1 MKNVLQRGNPFNLDQ
16 LKRIMN
22 IATGAILKKDEEDFL
37 MNCISLGKAAGNEFY
52 ESRLTEKNMQLLETI
67 PKTKKSIKKKSEKK
81 AYDLAKET
89 VKFLRHIDYARLR
102 DFDLKIFMGY
112 KISPTC
118 FYLTKGGLIRKPNKS
133 ELITE
138 LKSMITKNI
147 PTHLQPANHHRNV
160 IINFMAYARKVP
172 IKKQNLKIMQR
183 FLHQSLEHIQLSFQV
198 VQSGGIL
205 FLMCTKKTASNKVT
219 KDKEQQV
226 KA

>member
-16 LKRIMN
+16 PKRIMN

-37 MNCISLGKAAGNEFY
+37 MNCIYLGKAAGNEFY

-118 FYLTKGGLIRKPNKS
+118 FYLTKGGLIQKPNKS

-147 PTHLQPANHHRNV
+147 PTHLQPTNHHRNV
-160 IINFMAYARKVP
+160 IINFMAYARKAP

>member
-16 LKRIMN
+16 PKRIMN

-37 MNCISLGKAAGNEFY
+37 MNCIYLGKAAGNEFY

-118 FYLTKGGLIRKPNKS
+118 FYLTKGGLIQKPNKS

-138 LKSMITKNI
+138 LKSMITKI
-147 PTHLQPANHHRNV
+147 FQLICSQQ
-160 IINFMAYARKVP
+160 IIIEM
-172 IKKQNLKIMQR
+172 
-183 FLHQSLEHIQLSFQV
+183 
-198 VQSGGIL
+198 
-205 FLMCTKKTASNKVT
+205 
-219 KDKEQQV
+219 
-226 KA
+226 